1 MYREDGI
8 KLQRYKTQNQLPVQ
22 IFVLIRSIAQLYK
35 RVSTIEVAPP
45 PSPVFFINTISDYGP
60 GFSIRNTIAT
70 PLFYVTKILKLVLCS
85 YP

>member
-22 IFVLIRSIAQLYK
+22 IFVLIRSIAQLYA

-45 PSPVFFINTISDYGP
+45 HHPFFYEHDFWLRPWAQHKKY
-60 GFSIRNTIAT
+60 
-70 PLFYVTKILKLVLCS
+70 LCQKKILKLILCS
-85 YP
+85 YPW